1 MIWPMVYT
9 GNRNLIKNARELRR
23 NMTLPEIPLW
33 SKLRSKQLDGYKFRR
48 QQPIFDY
55 VVDFYCH
62 ELKLIIE
69 VDGEIHSRKEQLD
82 FDENRD
88 KILKINGYY
97 IFRLSNFEIQTDLE
111 TSVNKLRSY
120 ISTNLS
126 PSMGTTGGLQN
137 E

>member
-1 MIWPMVYT
+1 MIYT
-9 GNRNLIKNARELRR
+9 GNRNLIKKARELRR
-23 NMTLPEIPLW
+23 NMTLPEILLW

-69 VDGEIHSRKEQLD
+69 VDGEIHFRKEQIN

-88 KILKINGYY
+88 KLLKINGYY
-97 IFRLSNFEIQTDLE
+97 IFRLTNFEIQTDLE

-126 PSMGTTGGLQN
+126 RSQGDHIRFSK
-137 E
+137 

>member
-1 MIWPMVYT
+1 
-9 GNRNLIKNARELRR
+9 
-23 NMTLPEIPLW
+23 MTLPEILLW

-69 VDGEIHSRKEQLD
+69 VDGEIHFRKEQIN

-88 KILKINGYY
+88 KLLKINGYY
-97 IFRLSNFEIQTDLE
+97 IFRLTNFEIQTDLE

-126 PSMGTTGGLQN
+126 RSQGDHLRFSK
-137 E
+137 